1 MEFTEIARLID
12 NKELQ
17 KAQNE
22 LTKLGEKYHKNPEY
36 LFLRGRVFFLSKLYY
51 LSIDI
56 LFIALEFDQSDKIY
70 NLLSDLYKVL
80 GNEELRKKT
89 LDKNLRFSAIKEIK
103 DQMSGIYRKKI

>member
-1 MEFTEIARLID
+1 MLSFL
-12 NKELQ
+12 N
-17 KAQNE
+17 
-22 LTKLGEKYHKNPEY
+22 HKNPEY

-89 LDKNLRFSAIKEIK
+89 LDKNLRFSAIQEIK

>member
-36 LFLRGRVFFLSKLYY
+36 LFLRGRVFFYQNFIMIIY
-51 LSIDI
+51 DI
-56 LFIALEFDQSDKIY
+56 RFLINVYTI
-70 NLLSDLYKVL
+70 KVYC
-80 GNEELRKKT
+80 
-89 LDKNLRFSAIKEIK
+89 S
-103 DQMSGIYRKKI
+103 